1 MLVCIQQVCL
11 VSVVNTQGWHRDE
24 NHLLSLEET
33 AAWFSWIGQKLCWH
47 ACLSSSR
54 VRPHT
59 APDAQH
65 RCLGEVW
72 QQEAFRR
79 SRLATHTPSDIVY
92 VLGEFQLSSSFKKSD
107 GHRARVVLRVR
118 LCIPPSLFLSFL
130 LMSSHLPSFS
140 SLFSFPKHMLNSWLR
155 RINNCGVLG

>member
-92 VLGEFQLSSSFKKSD
+92 VLGEFQLSSSFKSPT
-107 GHRARVVLRVR
+107 GAVPESYYGYACASPLSFPLFLAHVL
-118 LCIPPSLFLSFL
+118 PPSILF
-130 LMSSHLPSFS
+130 FS
-140 SLFSFPKHMLNSWLR
+140 VFISKTYVE
-155 RINNCGVLG
+155 VLT